1 MSVPNSEWSV
11 WRQMIQL
18 PSNADE
24 SLLICV
30 SMGSCKNGII
40 YGNAMSKKKEKIQR
54 MRSSAEYPR
63 GREFGGKSTRAYRHI
78 HFAVMAIENA
88 AKRMKIPSWEMYRRL
103 KAQNLIHNRLLSHY
117 DALHTQGIDWVA
129 EDTVETLLNWEATK

>member
-1 MSVPNSEWSV
+1 
-11 WRQMIQL
+11 
-18 PSNADE
+18 
-24 SLLICV
+24 
-30 SMGSCKNGII
+30 MGSDPMEAPYIAKAAKLKCSPA
-40 YGNAMSKKKEKIQR
+40 YFM
-54 MRSSAEYPR
+54 
-63 GREFGGKSTRAYRHI
+63 GRELGRKSTRAYRHI

-129 EDTVETLLNWEATK
+129 EDTVESLLNWEAAK

>member
-1 MSVPNSEWSV
+1 MPRQNLDTSEAAK
-11 WRQMIQL
+11 L
-18 PSNADE
+18 
-24 SLLICV
+24 
-30 SMGSCKNGII
+30 K
-40 YGNAMSKKKEKIQR
+40 Y
-54 MRSSAEYPR
+54 SAAYSTRREL
-63 GREFGGKSTRAYRHI
+63 GRKSTRAYRHI

-129 EDTVETLLNWEATK
+129 EDTVESLLNWEAAK

>member
-1 MSVPNSEWSV
+1 MSVG
-11 WRQMIQL
+11 
-18 PSNADE
+18 D
-24 SLLICV
+24 
-30 SMGSCKNGII
+30 GII
-40 YGNAMSKKKEKIQR
+40 HRNAMSEKR
-54 MRSSAEYPR
+54 EKMARVRYSAAYPR
-63 GREFGGKSTRAYRHI
+63 GRKFGGKSTRAYRHI

-129 EDTVETLLNWEATK
+129 EDTVETLLNWEAAK